1 MRKKIILFFII
12 TLLTAAGSATAQTYH
27 IGDLITHAD
36 GSRAIV
42 FYVNPDGSGG
52 WSVALNDSETPCIWG
67 PENDIDMLPNLS
79 SKDSLLKANNT
90 NGYSNTQ
97 IIRQL
102 NDPSQYPA
110 AWSVDFEN
118 GWYLPSA
125 GQLIHLYS
133 ALGLIDSL
141 FSQYGGQTL
150 EGRYWSSTER
160 DFSHVWYVWY
170 IEANSSSN
178 GIDIISYDKKEPT
191 TINHK
196 CKIRAVHDF
205 SCRDIVYDTTLNY
218 VWNTGESSP
227 SILVRPEQTTTF
239 RVTATSGYGC
249 SNHAQQTVIVQK
261 DTDQTL
267 YDTICLGEPYTNNGF
282 FLRAEDL
289 IPIRDSVFTKEVY
302 SGTCQS
308 TIFLHLHVNQTDTVV
323 IDTVLCEH
331 ATLSINGHTYT
342 EEGYYT
348 QRFSNQNGCDSIL
361 IIHLTYH
368 PDIIITTTPLSSCY
382 LTSQTVTAQFQ
393 NLGEENEVQWSFN
406 RTSETHYNIENTD
419 SCSFYIPFKCNE
431 YIPYTIFATD
441 RYCSVTDSNFI
452 FITDTI
458 PPSIEGTLDTLYVMG
473 CLMTDIPN
481 PAQTVVELEQM
492 GVTVSDNC
500 TPSINLFVHSS
511 DQQIGD
517 CPITIARKYTIQDSC
532 FSRST
537 ITQTI
542 VVNRYDSI
550 RFSSVPSSCIVPC
563 IDQVSLDSIVFP
575 TATDYCGNVLAL
587 SGQHIEDTDFNGCE
601 GNVSYTWTY
610 TDCEQHQHD
619 WTFTFILE
627 RNTVPT
633 LLTSDV
639 DSSAFVECIEN
650 AVEPNRI
657 PLALSICGDTLHGTL
672 SDSATTFDG
681 CFGTRTF
688 TYTYTDCAGSTIF
701 WNFTYTIKDTTAPTF
716 TAPENHTVHRNF
728 ANEYNASPDITGQ
741 PTGLSDNC
749 TPTEFLH
756 TTYRDSVVSTHI
768 TETDTLIRTWI
779 LTDTCG
785 NETRKT
791 QQIFIIPA
799 NRSLVDTTLCEEK
812 LPLRWNGFEFFQNT
826 DTTITL
832 FNAEGIDSIL
842 TLQFRILHGTFTS
855 TDDTACEYFDWQDS
869 TLLESGVYPFNYIND
884 NGCASA
890 DTLHLVIHHATASS
904 DTTYLCKNTLPT
916 RISGHLIPA
925 DIDYE
930 VVFTDTVQNIYS
942 CDSVIFHHFL
952 ILDNPHIRA
961 THLPDLCAGD
971 SQLFSIDTTES
982 SNIVLEQSFYG
993 MASFVLS
1000 GNYTEHVSDN
1010 TFLLSPPMDLSTEH
1024 VEEYNLTIFNTAGCA
1039 LDTTFP
1045 VQFRTSQ
1052 ETVFTDTICAGSTYR
1067 EHGFEVTLG
1076 AFAGDTLLQR
1086 TEQSAYGCDSTI
1098 YVHLNIRP
1106 AITITSSP
1114 ITTCPSFGIATLRVE
1129 FANVKPRYTATWYC
1143 NNNPPRNIELNMDSS
1158 FYREFDIWP
1167 VMNLPRQCDTI
1178 IPYIITVSNDVCTT
1192 TDTNYIILAD
1202 TVAPTITGTLD
1213 TIVTEGCF
1221 ISDAPTAAYSIQDL
1235 ERMGV
1240 QISDNCC
1247 RNYELTITHSDVP
1260 VGSCPITVTRTYTV
1274 QDFCGNRSTISQILI
1289 IHHRDTI
1296 KFTSTPLTHQT
1307 IHCIADTNPSLI
1319 IPPTALDYCGSVLP
1333 HPQGPVRSSN
1343 YDGCEGD
1350 VSYTWTYT
1358 DCEGHHRD
1366 WTFTYTVER
1375 TNEPVVLASGIRNA
1389 AFTECLDAA
1398 IEPTTIPLALS
1409 SCGDTIHGILSNIVT
1424 DYDGCRGTRT
1434 FTYSYADCADN
1445 DIQWDFTYTIEDTT
1459 APSFIVPNS
1468 YHVHRDINHQYQA
1481 EPDITG
1487 RPTAL
1492 DDNCTPSEFLVLTY
1506 RDIAVSNHIT
1516 ETDTLIRKWI
1526 LTDSCGNE
1534 TRMTQQIFIHP
1545 VNHHVID
1552 TALCLENLPL
1562 QWNEHDFY
1570 RDTDTTLTLKTAEGI
1585 DSILTLSFRV
1595 LYGTFNAFT
1604 EVDCD
1609 NHWWHDSLYLQ
1620 SGVYT
1625 YEYHNAYGCGSTD
1638 TLHLTL
1644 HYATASSDTTYLC
1657 RSDLPK
1663 TCDGHLIGTN
1673 VDSYITFADTLR
1685 TMFHCDSV
1693 VTRHYLIIENPSIH
1707 IEDHHI
1713 DCSDQMVNL
1722 SAQSDMDNFLWSTGE
1737 RTAEVIVPSPGI
1749 YHVETANEYGC
1760 VASDSIILTWQEH
1773 PVTAVNLPD
1782 LCSGETYTFH
1792 ISAEATSQIVLNSNV
1807 STLAVNDTIF
1817 LPDGTYCEPN
1827 GCSYRS
1833 PVTFTDFSPNAH
1845 INSVEDIYYLRLNIE
1860 HSYCKDIYINL
1871 TCPNGQKADILKY
1884 GGWSSYNECASL
1896 IPEESRGWSGSILG
1910 LFGGNNTDGYCD
1922 FGKANHNDNSPKCS
1936 SQVNPYGTGWNYC
1949 WSNNTNQNYGY
1960 APGDGSLIY
1969 RSVNTHNG
1977 SLDSSHVA
1985 ERTHFYHPD
1994 ESFSSLIG
2002 CPMNGNW
2009 YIEVMDGLSQDNGYI
2024 YGWELALAPELHPY
2038 NEFSLD
2044 TFDIEGPWAAVSGH
2058 STFTITPPITL
2069 EHDTVVSYII
2079 TLYDEGGC
2087 AFDTTI
2093 SISIQVPRD
2102 TLLEAAI
2109 CAGEIFQEYGFV
2121 FPTGTQD
2128 TLLTRVT
2135 QTTHGCDSTIS
2146 VQLHILPIYHHYDT
2160 LHIPSIQLPTTYRGT
2175 TIPAGTVHP
2184 VHIDTTF
2191 SSVDFCDSVLTTTV
2205 YILPNDTTRLD
2216 STICLSEIPLSWNGC
2231 TFISDSIVTLSH
2243 RLESGIDS
2251 IVILTVHVIPNPID
2265 QINLLSSLC
2274 AGDSLLVIIGYQF
2287 NAGIILKHPQAT
2299 NNAPQNIFLNGIWSE
2314 RASDSTFRI
2323 SSPNGLSTDTLVT
2336 YSVTLID
2343 SLGCVFD
2350 TTFDIHFYPQA
2361 IVTVYDTI
2369 VQNEL
2374 PYPYNGHTF
2383 PISTM
2388 EDDSMEFHFTTIH
2401 GCDSLVHYHLHVF
2414 KNDTVEV
2421 ADTLC
2426 TNALFHLWNGK
2437 LFTQPG
2443 TQSALLRNMH
2453 NADSLVV
2460 MTLYTHPNDT
2470 TYRDTTVCED
2480 ALSFEWDGLTFS
2492 ATGTQSKSLYNLNG
2506 CDSTVFYTLNTYALP
2521 AVTNIQEETIENE
2534 LPFSFLDS
2542 EFTTDTSHALFHLSD
2557 IHGCDSV
2564 IDFSLTVHW
2573 NSALTLEETHC
2584 DYELPITWNGFVL
2597 AEEGTVTDSL
2607 FDMYD
2612 ADSLVTFQLNVIH
2625 TDVEIISLTED
2636 FCENNSATLEVVTAM
2651 TDYVWSTGENSSSI
2665 EVTTPGVYTVTASEE
2680 HCTAISQFV
2689 VETCDFQL
2697 LLPNAITP
2705 SNHDGLNDEFFIAE
2719 RYLPQIGDE
2728 HFEIVILNRWGEVVF
2743 ASKDK
2748 HFRWNGEFRGVLYNN
2763 VIYNY
2768 VIHYANATGK
2778 ELMLKGSITV
2788 L

>member
-1 MRKKIILFFII
+1 MRKKIVLFFII
-12 TLLTAAGSATAQTYH
+12 TLLTVAGAATAQTYH

-36 GSRAIV
+36 GSKGIV
-42 FYVNPDGSGG
+42 FYVYPDGSGG
-52 WSVALNDSETPCIWG
+52 WMIALNDDKTSCNWG
-67 PENDIDMLPNLS
+67 PEAEFDIPTLPNLTDRS
-79 SKDSLLKANNT
+79 QLLNEVNTDGYANT
-90 NGYSNTQ
+90 LAL
-97 IIRQL
+97 RQL
-102 NDPSQYPA
+102 SDSTSYPA
-110 AWSVDFEN
+110 AWAVDFEN

-125 GQLIHLYS
+125 GQLIHLYCT
-133 ALGLIDSL
+133 LGLIDSL

-150 EGRYWSSTER
+150 DGKYWSSTELNS
-160 DFSHVWYVWY
+160 SHVW
-170 IEANSSSN
+170 IIDASLSITGTSTISN
-178 GIDIISYDKKEPT
+178 ENKAPQTEKV
-191 TINHK
+191 K
-196 CKIRAVHDF
+196 VRAIHDF
-205 SCRDIVYDTTLNY
+205 SCRDITYDTTLNY
-218 VWNTGESSP
+218 IWNTGESSP
-227 SILVRPEQTTTF
+227 NILVSPEQTTTF

-261 DTDQTL
+261 DTDQTI
-267 YDTICLGEPYTNNGF
+267 YDSICFGESYANNGF
-282 FLRAEDL
+282 FLRPED
-289 IPIRDSVFTKEVY
+289 IDSIGDYVYTQNVY
-302 SGTCQS
+302 SGACLS
-308 TIFLHLHVNQTDTVV
+308 TLSLHLHVHSTDTTL
-323 IDTVLCEH
+323 IDTVLCNSNQ
-331 ATLSINGHTYT
+331 LSINGFTYT

-348 QRFSNQNGCDSIL
+348 QRFSNRNGCDSIL
-361 IIHLTYH
+361 IIHLAFH
-368 PDIIITTTPLSSCY
+368 PDITVSTTPLTLCN
-382 LTSQTVTAQFQ
+382 TAGRALFTTHLQ
-393 NLGEENEVQWSFN
+393 NLDSVNVVQWSFN
-406 RTSETHYNIENTD
+406 GESTSHYNVGNAD
-419 SCSFYIPFKCNE
+419 SCSFSIPMACN
-431 YIPYTIFATD
+431 ISLPYTIVASDGKCSATD
-441 RYCSVTDSNFI
+441 SSLIR
-452 FITDTI
+452 ITDTI
-458 PPSIEGTLDTLYVMG
+458 PPIIEGTLDTLYVMG

-481 PAQTVVELEQM
+481 PAQTVFELEQM

-500 TPSINLFVHSS
+500 TPSMNLFVRSS

-517 CPITIARKYTIQDSC
+517 CPITIARKYTIQDYC

-587 SGQHIEDTDFNGCE
+587 SGQHIEDTNFNGCE

-610 TDCEQHQHD
+610 TDCEQHHRD
-619 WTFTFILE
+619 WTYTFILE
-627 RNTVPT
+627 RNAVPT

-716 TAPENHTVHRNF
+716 TAPENHTVHRNVENHYH
-728 ANEYNASPDITGQ
+728 ATPDITGQ
-741 PTGLSDNC
+741 PADLADNC
-749 TPTEFLH
+749 TPSEQLHVSFL
-756 TTYRDSVVSTHI
+756 DLVVTQHI
-768 TETDTLIRTWI
+768 DRTDTILREWI

-785 NETRKT
+785 NETRET

-812 LPLRWNGFEFFQNT
+812 LPLTWNGFAFFQNT

-832 FNAEGIDSIL
+832 RNAEGIDSIL

-855 TDDTACEYFDWQDS
+855 TADTACEYFDWQGS

-890 DTLHLVIHHATASS
+890 DTLHLIIHHATASS
-904 DTTYLCKNTLPT
+904 DTTYLCKDILPT
-916 RISGHLIPA
+916 RVSGHLIPA
-925 DIDYE
+925 DIDHE

-1067 EHGFEVTLG
+1067 EHGFEVTLD

-1114 ITTCPSFGIATLRVE
+1114 ITSCPSWGIASLLVRFE
-1129 FANVKPRYTATWYC
+1129 NAKPSCTVIWNCDDRTFVHE
-1143 NNNPPRNIELNMDSS
+1143 NITREL
-1158 FYREFDIWP
+1158 DIWN
-1167 VMNLPRQCDTI
+1167 VTNLPFQCNTS
-1178 IPYIITVSNDVCTT
+1178 IPYTVTISNGICTT
-1192 TDTNYIILAD
+1192 TDSSHISLID

-1213 TIVTEGCF
+1213 TLFVIGCSS
-1221 ISDAPTAAYSIQDL
+1221 SDYPAAATSIQDL
-1235 ERMGV
+1235 ENMGI
-1240 QISDNCC
+1240 QISDNCA
-1247 RNYELTITHSDVP
+1247 YPEDLTFIHTDVST
-1260 VGSCPITVTRTYTV
+1260 GSCPIMVTRTYTIKDLCNNERQVV
-1274 QDFCGNRSTISQILI
+1274 QTLV

-1319 IPPTALDYCGSVLP
+1319 IPPAALDYCGSFLP

-1389 AFTECLDAA
+1389 AFIECLDAA

-1409 SCGDTIHGILSNIVT
+1409 SCGDTIHGTLSDIVT

-1434 FTYSYADCADN
+1434 FTYSYADCAGN

-1468 YHVHRDINHQYQA
+1468 YHVHRDINHQYQT

-1516 ETDTLIRKWI
+1516 ETDTLIREWI

-1552 TALCLENLPL
+1552 TTLCLENLPL

-1625 YEYHNAYGCGSTD
+1625 YEYHNANGCGSTD

-1657 RSDLPK
+1657 RSALPK

-1673 VDSYITFADTLR
+1673 VDSCITFADTLR

-1737 RTAEVIVPSPGI
+1737 RTAEVTVPSPGI

-1896 IPEESRGWSGSILG
+1896 IPEESRGWS
-1910 LFGGNNTDGYCD
+1910 
-1922 FGKANHNDNSPKCS
+1922 
-1936 SQVNPYGTGWNYC
+1936 
-1949 WSNNTNQNYGY
+1949 
-1960 APGDGSLIY
+1960 
-1969 RSVNTHNG
+1969 
-1977 SLDSSHVA
+1977 
-1985 ERTHFYHPD
+1985 
-1994 ESFSSLIG
+1994 
-2002 CPMNGNW
+2002 
-2009 YIEVMDGLSQDNGYI
+2009 
-2024 YGWELALAPELHPY
+2024 
-2038 NEFSLD
+2038 
-2044 TFDIEGPWAAVSGH
+2044 
-2058 STFTITPPITL
+2058 
-2069 EHDTVVSYII
+2069 
-2079 TLYDEGGC
+2079 
-2087 AFDTTI
+2087 
-2093 SISIQVPRD
+2093 
-2102 TLLEAAI
+2102 
-2109 CAGEIFQEYGFV
+2109 
-2121 FPTGTQD
+2121 
-2128 TLLTRVT
+2128 
-2135 QTTHGCDSTIS
+2135 
-2146 VQLHILPIYHHYDT
+2146 
-2160 LHIPSIQLPTTYRGT
+2160 
-2175 TIPAGTVHP
+2175 
-2184 VHIDTTF
+2184 
-2191 SSVDFCDSVLTTTV
+2191 
-2205 YILPNDTTRLD
+2205 
-2216 STICLSEIPLSWNGC
+2216 
-2231 TFISDSIVTLSH
+2231 
-2243 RLESGIDS
+2243 
-2251 IVILTVHVIPNPID
+2251 
-2265 QINLLSSLC
+2265 
-2274 AGDSLLVIIGYQF
+2274 
-2287 NAGIILKHPQAT
+2287 
-2299 NNAPQNIFLNGIWSE
+2299 
-2314 RASDSTFRI
+2314 
-2323 SSPNGLSTDTLVT
+2323 
-2336 YSVTLID
+2336 
-2343 SLGCVFD
+2343 
-2350 TTFDIHFYPQA
+2350 
-2361 IVTVYDTI
+2361 
-2369 VQNEL
+2369 
-2374 PYPYNGHTF
+2374 
-2383 PISTM
+2383 
-2388 EDDSMEFHFTTIH
+2388 
-2401 GCDSLVHYHLHVF
+2401 
-2414 KNDTVEV
+2414 
-2421 ADTLC
+2421 
-2426 TNALFHLWNGK
+2426 
-2437 LFTQPG
+2437 
-2443 TQSALLRNMH
+2443 
-2453 NADSLVV
+2453 
-2460 MTLYTHPNDT
+2460 
-2470 TYRDTTVCED
+2470 
-2480 ALSFEWDGLTFS
+2480 
-2492 ATGTQSKSLYNLNG
+2492 
-2506 CDSTVFYTLNTYALP
+2506 
-2521 AVTNIQEETIENE
+2521 
-2534 LPFSFLDS
+2534 
-2542 EFTTDTSHALFHLSD
+2542 
-2557 IHGCDSV
+2557 
-2564 IDFSLTVHW
+2564 
-2573 NSALTLEETHC
+2573 
-2584 DYELPITWNGFVL
+2584 
-2597 AEEGTVTDSL
+2597 
-2607 FDMYD
+2607 
-2612 ADSLVTFQLNVIH
+2612 
-2625 TDVEIISLTED
+2625 
-2636 FCENNSATLEVVTAM
+2636 
-2651 TDYVWSTGENSSSI
+2651 
-2665 EVTTPGVYTVTASEE
+2665 
-2680 HCTAISQFV
+2680 
-2689 VETCDFQL
+2689 
-2697 LLPNAITP
+2697 
-2705 SNHDGLNDEFFIAE
+2705 
-2719 RYLPQIGDE
+2719 
-2728 HFEIVILNRWGEVVF
+2728 
-2743 ASKDK
+2743 
-2748 HFRWNGEFRGVLYNN
+2748 
-2763 VIYNY
+2763 
-2768 VIHYANATGK
+2768 
-2778 ELMLKGSITV
+2778 
-2788 L
+2788 